1 MSSIG
6 RMRGVLRLV
15 RSRELRSAAGP
26 SRAAAARFLLPSVP
40 ARPPLCRF
48 LSASSSS
55 GSVKS
60 GSSNDDAV
68 AATAPSATAFADIPG
83 VESPGEKFVM
93 LYTCAVCETRAAKTI
108 SKHAYSKG
116 VVLVR
121 CPSCEKLHLIA
132 DHLGWF
138 DDESVTVESILA
150 AKGESVRVLTH
161 ENVLELTDLEL
172 LGQLRKD
179 E

>member
-1 MSSIG
+1 SPGGAKSC
-6 RMRGVLRLV
+6 
-15 RSRELRSAAGP
+15 SRDGDEAI
-26 SRAAAARFLLPSVP
+26 AAAAPS
-40 ARPPLCRF
+40 
-48 LSASSSS
+48 
-55 GSVKS
+55 GE
-60 GSSNDDAV
+60 
-68 AATAPSATAFADIPG
+68 AFADVPG

-93 LYTCAVCETRAAKTI
+93 LYTCVVCETRAAKTI

-121 CPSCEKLHLIA
+121 CPGCQKLHLIA

-161 ENVLELTDLEL
+161 ENVLELTDREL